1 MRSVIPYKTM
11 PGEAV
16 YIAGPMRG
24 RPYNNEKEFFAAEE
38 ELVNR
43 GFLVFNPLR
52 ISRSFIPDEVLAIS
66 PAMLEKVMEIEK
78 SLIEN
83 CAYIYLLDGWQ
94 DSVGAQA
101 ELDVALQHGLKVVL
115 QGNFP

>member
-24 RPYNNEKEFFAAEE
+24 RPYNNEQAFFDAEE

-43 GFLVFNPLR
+43 GLLVFNPIR

-83 CAYIYLLDGWQ
+83 CVYIYLLEGWQ
-94 DSVGAQA
+94 DSVGAKK
-101 ELDVALQHGLKVVL
+101 ELEVALRHGLKVML
-115 QGNFP
+115 QGEG